1 MPRATK
7 SKTKSEL
14 PEPDSE
20 AGQGDNGVAADLSYN
35 EARTALELTLAELQ
49 SANLDVETMAGLYQ
63 RAQGYANRCQ
73 AVLDAV
79 EQQVMLW
86 DCNDP
91 KAKPELYQP

>member
-7 SKTKSEL
+7 NKTKSEL
-14 PEPDSE
+14 PDPQV
-20 AGQGDNGVAADLSYN
+20 GQGDNGVAADLNYN

-73 AVLDAV
+73 TVLDAV

-86 DCNDP
+86 DSSDP
-91 KAKPELYQP
+91 KAKPEPYQP

>member
-14 PEPDSE
+14 PDPE
-20 AGQGDNGVAADLSYN
+20 AGPGDNGVAADLSYN

-49 SANLDVETMAGLYQ
+49 SANLDVEAMAGLYQ
-63 RAQGYANRCQ
+63 RAQSYANRCQ
-73 AVLDAV
+73 TVLDAV

-86 DCNDP
+86 DSSDP
-91 KAKPELYQP
+91 KATPEPYQP

>member
-7 SKTKSEL
+7 SKTESEVPG
-14 PEPDSE
+14 PEV
-20 AGQGDNGVAADLSYN
+20 GQGDNGVANDLSYN

-49 SANLDVETMAGLYQ
+49 SANLDVEALACLYQ

-73 AVLDAV
+73 TVLDAV

-86 DCNDP
+86 DSSDT
-91 KAKPELYQP
+91 KAKPEPYQP

>member
-14 PEPDSE
+14 PVPED
-20 AGQGDNGVAADLSYN
+20 GQGDNGVAADLSYN
-35 EARTALELTLAELQ
+35 EARTALELTLAQLQ
-49 SANLDVETMAGLYQ
+49 STNLDVEAMAGLYQ

-73 AVLDAV
+73 TVLDAV

-86 DCNDP
+86 DSSDP
-91 KAKPELYQP
+91 KAQPEPYQP

>member
-7 SKTKSEL
+7 NKTKSEL
-14 PEPDSE
+14 PDPQV
-20 AGQGDNGVAADLSYN
+20 GQGDNGVAADLNYN

-49 SANLDVETMAGLYQ
+49 SANLDVETMAELYQ

-73 AVLDAV
+73 TVLDAV

-86 DCNDP
+86 DSSDP
-91 KAKPELYQP
+91 KAKPEPYQP

>member
-14 PEPDSE
+14 PDPEV
-20 AGQGDNGVAADLSYN
+20 GQGENEIAADLSYN

-49 SANLDVETMAGLYQ
+49 SADLDVETMAGLYQ

-73 AVLDAV
+73 TVLDAV

-86 DCNDP
+86 DSTDP
-91 KAKPELYQP
+91 KAKPEPYQP

>member
-1 MPRATK
+1 V
-7 SKTKSEL
+7 
-14 PEPDSE
+14 
-20 AGQGDNGVAADLSYN
+20 GQGDNGVAADLNYN

-73 AVLDAV
+73 TVLDAV

-86 DCNDP
+86 DSSDP
-91 KAKPELYQP
+91 KAKPEPYQP

>member
-14 PEPDSE
+14 PDPEV
-20 AGQGDNGVAADLSYN
+20 GQGENGIAADLSYN

-49 SANLDVETMAGLYQ
+49 SADLDVETMAGLYQ

-73 AVLDAV
+73 TVLDAV

-86 DCNDP
+86 DSTDP
-91 KAKPELYQP
+91 KAKPEPYQP

>member
-7 SKTKSEL
+7 GKTKSDL
-14 PEPDSE
+14 PAPQ
-20 AGQGDNGVAADLSYN
+20 AGDEDNGVAADLSYN

-63 RAQGYANRCQ
+63 RAQAYASRCQ
-73 AVLDAV
+73 TVLDAV

-86 DCNDP
+86 DSTEP
-91 KAKPELYQP
+91 KSKPEPYQP

>member
-14 PEPDSE
+14 PDPE
-20 AGQGDNGVAADLSYN
+20 AGPGDNGVAADLSYN

-49 SANLDVETMAGLYQ
+49 SANLDVEAMAGLYQ

-73 AVLDAV
+73 TVLDAV

-86 DCNDP
+86 DSSDP
-91 KAKPELYQP
+91 TAKPEPYQP

>member
-14 PEPDSE
+14 PDPED
-20 AGQGDNGVAADLSYN
+20 GQGGNGVAADLSYN

-49 SANLDVETMAGLYQ
+49 SANLDVEAMAGLYQ

-73 AVLDAV
+73 TVLDAV

-86 DCNDP
+86 DSSDP
-91 KAKPELYQP
+91 KAKPEPYQP

>member
-14 PEPDSE
+14 PDPEV
-20 AGQGDNGVAADLSYN
+20 GQGDNGVAADLTYN
-35 EARTALELTLAELQ
+35 EARAALELTLAELQ
-49 SANLDVETMAGLYQ
+49 SANLDVEAMAGLYQ

-73 AVLDAV
+73 SVLEAV

-86 DCNDP
+86 DSANP
-91 KAKPELYQP
+91 KAKPEPYKP

>member
-14 PEPDSE
+14 PVPKV
-20 AGQGDNGVAADLSYN
+20 GQGDNGVAADLSYN

-49 SANLDVETMAGLYQ
+49 STNLDVEAMAGLYQ
-63 RAQGYANRCQ
+63 RAQDYANRCQ
-73 AVLDAV
+73 TVLDAV

-86 DCNDP
+86 DSSDP
-91 KAKPELYQP
+91 KAQPEPYQP